1 MKEYEK
7 KRTCCGCGACRET
20 CPQKAIQMIPD
31 REGFLYPIVNSRLC
45 NNCGKCRNVCPT
57 NHYGFGKKDVVKEK
71 KAEDENLYL
80 GVQAKDEKVR
90 YSSSS
95 GGVFSVLAQYVL
107 SRGGVVYGAGYDGAM
122 RVIHKG
128 AENKQQLQQIK
139 RTKYVQSN
147 MKGIYGKIEKNL
159 KENRW
164 VLFTGTPC
172 QAAALLR
179 YLNRNYERLIV
190 VDLICYG
197 VPSPGIWKDY
207 VNYLERAHRGKM
219 TDFSFRDKRNRDNG
233 HTCSYIIGGKE
244 YAISHSQS
252 IYFII
257 YFKNY
262 MLRPSCHSCRFCTV
276 NRESDFTIGDFWGI
290 ENVRQEM
297 DDGMGTSV
305 VIAHSGKARG
315 IWNEIKGEL
324 NWFQCSKED
333 LLQPRLDRKSVV

>member
-147 MKGIYGKIEKNL
+147 MKGIYGKIEK
-159 KENRW
+159 
-164 VLFTGTPC
+164 T
-172 QAAALLR
+172 
-179 YLNRNYERLIV
+179 
-190 VDLICYG
+190 
-197 VPSPGIWKDY
+197 
-207 VNYLERAHRGKM
+207 
-219 TDFSFRDKRNRDNG
+219 
-233 HTCSYIIGGKE
+233 
-244 YAISHSQS
+244 
-252 IYFII
+252 
-257 YFKNY
+257 
-262 MLRPSCHSCRFCTV
+262 
-276 NRESDFTIGDFWGI
+276 
-290 ENVRQEM
+290 
-297 DDGMGTSV
+297 
-305 VIAHSGKARG
+305 
-315 IWNEIKGEL
+315 
-324 NWFQCSKED
+324 
-333 LLQPRLDRKSVV
+333 